1 MDKYLFITLLSGFSL
16 FCFYCY
22 DITSNKNIKESIKLD
37 DINLKENINN
47 VVKEVKEE
55 VKELKEEV
63 KEEIKE
69 VKEDIKIKEVN
80 EDIKI
85 KEEDKIV
92 IKPILRKLNFIGGDI
107 NKNVTFKNDKKL
119 VIYKKP
125 KPIYKYYLKS
135 DWELI

>member
-1 MDKYLFITLLSGFSL
+1 MDKYLFITLLSSFSL

-55 VKELKEEV
+55 VKEV
-63 KEEIKE
+63 KEE
-69 VKEDIKIKEVN
+69 VKEDIKEPIKLD
-80 EDIKI
+80 DIKI

-92 IKPILRKLNFIGGDI
+92 IKPILRKLDFIGGDI